1 MVPSMKLLLPLLS
14 LALFSAAAFAQEA
27 PGIGSPYITVTGTA
41 VTEVVPDRL
50 LWSLALKNT
59 GPELPQ
65 VAGSH
70 SSLLGTLLKILK
82 DLGIDPAA
90 VQTSQMEF
98 GENRVYRNHEHVKE
112 GYYASTS
119 VSFKL
124 ADIGKYKEVWLRL
137 ASVND
142 LSVTSVTYDH
152 SKRIDLQKETRT
164 KALLAAKEK
173 AAAMAGALDTKIGEV
188 LSIRE
193 DAEASPAYGNRLIT
207 ANIVQSLA
215 VGADDGGEPLAP
227 GTIPI
232 RSRTVVTFQLQGA
245 AK

>member
-1 MVPSMKLLLPLLS
+1 MKLLLPLLS
-14 LALFSAAAFAQEA
+14 LTLLSSAVIAQEA
-27 PGIGSPYITVTGTA
+27 PGITSPHITVTGTA

-119 VSFKL
+119 ISFKL
-124 ADIGKYKEVWLRL
+124 ADISKYKEVWLRL
-137 ASVND
+137 ASVSD

-193 DAEASPAYGNRLIT
+193 DAEVSPFPAYGNRLTT
-207 ANIVQSLA
+207 ANVVQSPA
-215 VGADDGGEPLAP
+215 GGADEGGAPIAP

-232 RSRTVVTFQLQGA
+232 RSRTVVAFQLQGA
-245 AK
+245 GK

>member
-1 MVPSMKLLLPLLS
+1 MKLLLPFLC
-14 LALFSAAAFAQEA
+14 LALFSSAALALEAQ
-27 PGIGSPYITVTGTA
+27 GITPHITVTGTA
-41 VTEVVPDRL
+41 VTEVVPDCL

-65 VAGSH
+65 VAGTH

-82 DLGIDPAA
+82 DLGIDSAA
-90 VQTSQMEF
+90 VQTSRMEF
-98 GENRVYRNHEHVKE
+98 GEYRVYRNNEHVKE

-152 SKRIDLQKETRT
+152 SKRIDLQKETRI

-193 DAEASPAYGNRLIT
+193 DAEVSPFIAT
-207 ANIVQSLA
+207 ANA
-215 VGADDGGEPLAP
+215 VRPSAGGADDSGEPIAP

-232 RSRTVVTFQLQGA
+232 RSRAEVTFQLQGA
-245 AK
+245 GK